1 MDCLFVVGRPQASPE
16 AHRALAVALSGKH
29 PATMEMAPI
38 VDHILMRDGGGT
50 PISRMSFVDPFLESI
65 RRAITDAEV
74 VQAVGRARG
83 VNRTAANPVQVFVFS
98 DVVLPFAVDHLTTWR
113 EITPD
118 VVEKMLALGAALL
131 SPSDAY
137 RVYPDLFCSEGA
149 AKKALQRATAT
160 RGQNP
165 MITSYMDLSPSAF
178 LIRYQA
184 RGARQKTREA
194 LCLLDRVGWLREE
207 LERHH
212 GPLARFEVTES
223 PAQADHENDLEPL
236 ATERSETLGIVD
248 LTEAMRDWRH
258 GASEQAPE
266 RVISM
271 DDTILEW
278 LKVRLASLS
287 CRRFQI
293 KTHPQKAA

>member
-1 MDCLFVVGRPQASPE
+1 
-16 AHRALAVALSGKH
+16 
-29 PATMEMAPI
+29 
-38 VDHILMRDGGGT
+38 
-50 PISRMSFVDPFLESI
+50 
-65 RRAITDAEV
+65 
-74 VQAVGRARG
+74 
-83 VNRTAANPVQVFVFS
+83 
-98 DVVLPFAVDHLTTWR
+98 
-113 EITPD
+113 
-118 VVEKMLALGAALL
+118 
-131 SPSDAY
+131 
-137 RVYPDLFCSEGA
+137 
-149 AKKALQRATAT
+149 
-160 RGQNP
+160 

-223 PAQADHENDLEPL
+223 PAQVDHENDLEPL

-293 KTHPQKAA
+293 KTHP